1 MILPASRT
9 WQNHAILG
17 IWMMIAGQLLHVV
30 GGIFEKMLLG
40 IYPLAQ
46 MTFIRTVLRL
56 LPLCIVLLKQK
67 EIKAILSI
75 EQPFCHLLRL
85 AAYVIYNCLMLY
97 ALSVTSLIK
106 SCAMQYV
113 TPFFTII
120 LSAWILKE
128 KIGMHKW
135 LAISIASLG
144 VLIAILPFGSF
155 EVIFLVI
162 LFGSFVGSFNKILIR
177 RLVATEHS
185 LSITLYGNIAI
196 ALVLIPAILTHW
208 NPVSWHDLSWFAIAS
223 FLTATGQYATVQSLR
238 FAQAS
243 TLAPFDYTSIIWAG
257 CFDFFIWGVIPT
269 PYLILGTMIIICS
282 NLWLLKSISQRQK
295 ESPSS
300 TTSPTGGE
308 A

>member
-1 MILPASRT
+1 MTLPASRT
-9 WQNHAILG
+9 WQDQAIWG
-17 IWMMIAGQLLHVV
+17 IWIMVVGQLLHVT
-30 GGIFEKMLLG
+30 GGVFEKMLLG

-46 MTFIRTVLRL
+46 MTFIRTLMRL

-67 EIKAILSI
+67 EIKAILST

-85 AAYVIYNCLMLY
+85 AAYVFYNCIMLY
-97 ALSVTSLIK
+97 ALSVTSLTK

-120 LSAWILKE
+120 LSTWILKE

-135 LAISIASLG
+135 VAIGAATLG
-144 VLIAILPFGSF
+144 VLIAILPFGTI
-155 EVIFLVI
+155 EMIFFVI
-162 LFGSFVGSFNKILIR
+162 LFGSLVGSLNKILIR

-185 LSITLYGNIAI
+185 LSITLYGNIAL
-196 ALVLIPAILTHW
+196 ALVLIPAILNNW
-208 NPVSWHDLSWFAIAS
+208 NPVSWYDLGWFAIAS

-257 CFDFFIWGVIPT
+257 FFDFFIWGVIPT

-295 ESPSS
+295 ESPL
-300 TTSPTGGE
+300 
-308 A
+308 